1 MDSEEML
8 GLFKALISNSLGFGD
23 DDPWEVTEVWLED
36 PGNGS
41 RGELHVRVDKRDGAI
56 LKCPICGCDAG
67 IHDHKDHSWRH
78 LDLWELRTYV
88 HCRVPRTDCDQCGV
102 KQLRMPWESRKG
114 EHWTTGMEAK
124 VLRGAQRSTTRCVAE
139 MVGEDDARLW
149 GLIRRAVDQ
158 ALETADY
165 SQVTRVG
172 LDETSK
178 ARGQSYIST
187 MMDLDGRRVVAVEDG
202 RDKTVVDKLLKQME
216 AHGGSRKAVT
226 DVTRDMSDSFGSG
239 VRQCMPG
246 AHQTID
252 KFHVIQLFTKE
263 IDKVRCAERRES
275 EEKDALLKGTKYV
288 WLKGQENLTEKQAA
302 KREELAPN
310 KSHLK
315 TARACQMME
324 GMRDVYLCET
334 RDEAEAKLVRL
345 CSWMMHSNVPNMK
358 KVARTLRDNWNDILN
373 WWGSRL
379 TNAYLEGSNSLI
391 QSMKRASRG
400 FRNVEYYKAMIFLRM
415 GKLDFAALAT

>member
-8 GLFKALISNSLGFGD
+8 ELFKALLSNSLGFGD

-36 PGNGS
+36 PGDGS
-41 RGELHVRVDKRDGAI
+41 EGELHARVEWRKGVVPC
-56 LKCPICGCDAG
+56 CPKCGCYAG
-67 IHDHKDHSWRH
+67 IHDHREHVWRH
-78 LDLWELRTYV
+78 LDMWELRTYV
-88 HCRVPRTDCDQCGV
+88 HCRVPRTDCDDCDV
-102 KQLRMPWESRKG
+102 RTLKVPWETRAR
-114 EHWTTGMEAK
+114 EHFTTRMEGK

-139 MVGEDDARLW
+139 MVGDGDARLW

-165 SQVTRVG
+165 SGVTRIG

-187 MMDLDGRRVVAVEDG
+187 MMDLDGRRVVAVADG
-202 RDKTVVDKLLKQME
+202 RDRGVVGELCDQLG
-216 AHGGSRKAVT
+216 AHGGNRAAIT
-226 DVTRDMSDSFGSG
+226 DITRDTGGSFGSG
-239 VRQCMPG
+239 VREHMPR

-252 KFHVIQLFTKE
+252 KFHVMQLFTKAT
-263 IDKVRCAERRES
+263 DKTRNEERRES
-275 EEKDALLKGTKYV
+275 DEKWELLKGTKYV
-288 WLKGQENLTEKQAA
+288 WIKGQENLTERQDA
-302 KREELAPN
+302 KRRELAPN
-310 KSHLK
+310 RSHLK
-315 TARACQMME
+315 TARACQMTE
-324 GMRDVYLCET
+324 GMRDVYRCET
-334 RDEAEAKLVRL
+334 REEAECALKRL
-345 CSWMMHSNVPNMK
+345 CSWMMHSNVPRMK
-358 KVARTLRDNWNDILN
+358 TVAKTIRENWRDILN
-373 WWGSRL
+373 WWDSRL